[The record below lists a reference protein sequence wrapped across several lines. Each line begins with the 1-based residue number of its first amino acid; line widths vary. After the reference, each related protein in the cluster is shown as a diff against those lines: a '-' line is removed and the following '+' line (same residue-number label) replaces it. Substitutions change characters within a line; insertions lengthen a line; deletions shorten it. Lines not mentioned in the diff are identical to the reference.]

1 MRRRWKRRLLWAAV
15 LFGVLLLAIP
25 ATVAQATAAVEAAY
39 GEERS
44 SAHGVRLQPDPAV
57 RAQVIWLKRI
67 SVTMSSSPISR
78 L

>member
-1 MRRRWKRRLLWAAV
+1 MRRRWKRRLVWAAV

-25 ATVAQATAAVEAAY
+25 ATVAQANAAL
-39 GEERS
+39 RS
-44 SAHGVRLQPDPAV
+44 

-67 SVTMSSSPISR
+67 SVTTSSSPISR